1 MRIASLPAVRFST
14 LAFIRSSPAYIGSS
28 VVSAVLTLSTVCAA
42 AGSAAATQSEASAS
56 SLNIGFIGGSS
67 GPVRVR

>member
-1 MRIASLPAVRFST
+1 MRIVSLPALRFST

-42 AGSAAATQSEASAS
+42 AGSAASQRERQRHEQ
-56 SLNIGFIGGSS
+56 LQQ
-67 GPVRVR
+67 